1 MAVIAL
7 SDRVPVIGENAWIA
21 DNATVVG
28 SVTLGADTS
37 VWFNAVIR
45 GDHDPVFIGQ
55 GSNVQDG
62 AILHTDDGFPL
73 WIGERVTIGHMAMLH
88 GCTVGEGALIGM
100 NAVVLNGAV
109 IGKNCLIGANTLI
122 PEGKTIPDR
131 SLVVGT
137 PGRIIREL
145 TDDEIANILSGA
157 QSYIENAALYRKTLK
172 PLQVG

>member
-1 MAVIAL
+1 MAVFAL
-7 SDRVPVIGENAWIA
+7 SERVPVIGENAWIA

-45 GDHDPVFIGQ
+45 GDHDPVFVGQ
-55 GSNVQDG
+55 GSNIQDG

-73 WIGERVTIGHMAMLH
+73 RIGERVTIGHMAMLH

-109 IGKNCLIGANTLI
+109 VGKNCLIGANTLI

-157 QSYIENAALYRKTLK
+157 QSYIENAVLYRKAMK
-172 PLQVG
+172 PIQVG